1 MANTNARIEIKI
13 LFLYL
18 TVTYTDSQEAL
29 DIPSYGLEQ
38 FVFGSD
44 VWAKPQTTLGILTQT
59 RLKSPISGQSR
70 NKARFCRLDGFLGS
84 VSNCYISGHQ
94 G

>member
-1 MANTNARIEIKI
+1 MANTSARIEIKI

-18 TVTYTDSQEAL
+18 IVTYIDSQEAL
-29 DIPSYGLEQ
+29 KIPSYGLKQ

-44 VWAKPQTTLGILTQT
+44 VWAKAQTTLALLTQT

-70 NKARFCRLDGFLGS
+70 NKARFCPLDGFLGS
-84 VSNCYISGHQ
+84 VSNCYISEHQ